1 MTYKVYRTGEDEP
14 VRVAAVTP
22 REPRPLSRRTERAAA
37 PRAAAGGPSVLR
49 RFLWWALIVLAAAGA
64 GVLAWRYG
72 RELWDNSLAGLDLAK
87 VSGRVPGWALYG
99 APALAAAIVALTAVY
114 LAFGR
119 HVVLK
124 SLGLAVVVVA
134 LGAPGFAVGWANGT
148 VGTVGHRSAEVKT
161 TVAETKQQLKSELPG
176 KATNILL
183 IGRDMASP
191 GDAGRSDSQILVR
204 LDPATKSI
212 SMLSLPRDLRVE
224 IPGVGL
230 EKMNAAYT
238 YGGPALVVQTFTDL
252 TGLDINHFIE
262 IDFAGFWHTVN
273 ILGGVYIPVDH
284 RYYNPESSSWKSI
297 DIEPGYQLMHGHDAL
312 DFVRFRHDQQGDFTR
327 MQRQQLFLKELQ
339 RQSGRWSGDW
349 SRVLRTIKAVTEQ
362 TTSDIDSLRKLAPL
376 VRLIFAVNTSNVNTV
391 HVEGTTPTIDGVS
404 FVEASPAEIAQA
416 VAEFTSPVKRKAKS
430 SGPRIAQGMYAV
442 TVHNTTAI
450 SGLATSA
457 ADQLGGIGYRTTVGV
472 DAPESPTTATEIYAP
487 TDLTDAAQTL
497 GDILWPSEVHI
508 VDRTPGLADGI
519 QVFVGSQFDGTIQLP
534 TEQGT
539 QPAQTIEQD
548 QQYDLASW
556 QQLDAATPINLQM
569 PTVWSPGLGYDEFR
583 SYKIETTGGR
593 MANAAVAVGTTP
605 EGGYFNIQA
614 MRWLDPPAID
624 NPDAKRV
631 VDGTRYLFFYQ
642 GEHVHMVAWRRGNT
656 LYWVLNTLD
665 NELDNELMTAM
676 ATSFARVK

>member
-1 MTYKVYRTGEDEP
+1 MTYKIYRTGEDEP
-14 VRVAAVTP
+14 VRVAPLTP
-22 REPRPLSRRTERAAA
+22 REPRPLSRRDRAAA
-37 PRAAAGGPSVLR
+37 RRAVAGGSSLWR
-49 RFLWWALIVLAAAGA
+49 RILWWVLIALAAAA
-64 GVLAWRYG
+64 LGVLAWRYG
-72 RELWDNSLAGLDLAK
+72 RELWDNSVAGLDLAR

-119 HVVLK
+119 HVVFK

-148 VGTVGHRSAEVKT
+148 VGTVGHRSQAVRT
-161 TVAETKQQLKSELPG
+161 TVAETKQQLTSELPG
-176 KATNILL
+176 EATNILL

-191 GDAGRSDSQILVR
+191 GDPGRSDSQILIR

-224 IPGVGL
+224 IPGIGYD
-230 EKMNAAYT
+230 KMNAAYT
-238 YGGPALVVQTFTDL
+238 YGGPALVVETFANL

-327 MQRQQLFLKELQ
+327 MLRQQLFLKELQ

-349 SRVLRTIKAVTEQ
+349 SRVLRIIEALTSQ
-362 TTSDIDSLRKLAPL
+362 TTSDVDSLRKLAPL
-376 VRLIFAVNTSNVNTV
+376 VRLIFAVDTSNVNTV
-391 HVEGTTPTIDGVS
+391 HVEGATPTVDGVS
-404 FVEASPAEIAQA
+404 YVEASPGEIAQA
-416 VAEFTSPVKRKAKS
+416 VAEFTSPVKRQTKAR
-430 SGPRIAQGMYAV
+430 GPRITQAMYDV
-442 TVHNTTAI
+442 TLHNTTGIA
-450 SGLATSA
+450 GLATSVS
-457 ADQLGGIGYRTTVGV
+457 DQLSAIGYQTTVGV
-472 DAPESPTTATEIYAP
+472 DAAESPGTATEIYAP
-487 TDLTDAAQTL
+487 TQLTDAAQTL

-508 VDRTPGLADGI
+508 IGRAPGVADGI
-519 QVFVGSQFDGTIQLP
+519 QVFVGSQFDGTIELP
-534 TEQGT
+534 TEQAA
-539 QPAQTIEQD
+539 QPAQTIERD

-583 SYKIETTGGR
+583 AYKVETTGGR
-593 MANAAVAVGTTP
+593 MANAAVVVGTTP
-605 EGGYFNIQA
+605 KGGYFDIQA

-631 VDGTRYLFFYQ
+631 IAGRRYLFFYQ
-642 GEHVHMVAWRRGNT
+642 GEHVHMIAWRRSNT